1 MINCKF
7 RIFKMLYRKK
17 IEFRKNNLW
26 KNNQRILNEHR
37 ECIIGLLKERN
48 YQNSY
53 PCPETISEHRENFPK
68 SFYIQILGAR
78 GAGKSTFINQI
89 LRRLN
94 KQCVT
99 SFPQRAKTG
108 SEETTLLTEFF
119 EITAAVQFL
128 SSSYERVF
136 LVDQPGIGGR
146 KIREANYLQKF
157 GPGSFPLW
165 ILLKSIV

>member
-1 MINCKF
+1 M
-7 RIFKMLYRKK
+7 
-17 IEFRKNNLW
+17 
-26 KNNQRILNEHR
+26 
-37 ECIIGLLKERN
+37 KETN
-48 YQNSY
+48 YKSSY
-53 PCPETISEHRENFPK
+53 PCPESISQHREDFPK
-68 SFYIQILGAR
+68 SFYIQVLGAR

-94 KQCVT
+94 KHTGT

-119 EITAAVQFL
+119 EITAAVTL
-128 SSSYERVF
+128 SSTKYERVF

-157 GPGSFPLW
+157 GPGCYRLIFCKMIKIPNYLRSF
-165 ILLKSIV
+165 